1 MKRIFSILFALALVL
16 GFSLVMAVPALAVG
30 PVHNVTKNTYYGTI
44 QAAIDDANPG
54 DIIMAAAATYH
65 ETVTLK
71 STTASGIS
79 IIGEDKDTTFITGG
93 VCFAAD
99 YSGLKVQNFTITGNG
114 YLGTETYEATV
125 SCKWPTY
132 YAVTNLEF
140 SNCIFD
146 GEGYND
152 GKHGRCG
159 VLIKRLGGVVKFEN
173 NEFKNYRGWATLDV
187 NDGSGAGFL
196 TVTSYTFNNNNVHDN
211 WGSCGLR
218 GNPAD
223 RTNTVT
229 VTGNTLGNN
238 GNSAQYAW
246 AALEI
251 NEADDVTVSN
261 NTITNTHPG
270 SWGEGEALQF
280 WHITPTCLTVTCNNI
295 VDNYA
300 GIYFPG
306 DSYGSD
312 LSGVHINHNNIYGN
326 TQFGVWADPGN
337 TGTADAENNW
347 WGDDSGPY
355 NSSSNPTGTG
365 NPVSNNVDFDPWNRH
380 AVDTKTGLGP
390 ASFSSSK
397 GNVVS
402 LTAVTP
408 PATSPVTLP
417 YGMFSFQVCCI
428 NPGDTVTVT
437 VTLPG
442 PVPVG
447 TRWWKYQGGSW
458 YSLPIGGD
466 GTSVITVTLK
476 DETPTEP
483 GLGDEDSTEGLI
495 LDPGGPG
502 PGPVG
507 WETYP
512 ISKVRVLLPW
522 IALLAAMMVGVSV
535 LVLRRRRAQ
544 S

>member
-1 MKRIFSILFALALVL
+1 M
-16 GFSLVMAVPALAVG
+16 VPAG
-30 PVHNVTKNTYYGTI
+30 
-44 QAAIDDANPG
+44 
-54 DIIMAAAATYH
+54 TYH
-65 ETVTLK
+65 ETVTLG

-79 IIGEDKDTTFITGG
+79 IIGEDKTTTFITGG

-196 TVTSYTFNNNNVHDN
+196 TVTSYAFNNNNVHDN
-211 WGSCGLR
+211 WGSSGLR

-229 VTGNTLGNN
+229 VTGNTFDNN
-238 GNSAQYAW
+238 GNPAQYAW

-251 NEADDVTVSN
+251 NEADSVTVSN

-270 SWGEGEALQF
+270 SWAEGEALQF
-280 WHITPTCLTVTCNNI
+280 WHITPTSLNVTCNTI
-295 VDNYA
+295 VNNYA

-312 LSGVHINHNNIYGN
+312 LSGVHINRNNIYGN

-355 NSSSNPTGTG
+355 QPTVNPGGLG
-365 NPVSNNVDFDPWNRH
+365 NGVSDNVDFTPWIDNSV
-380 AVDTKTGLGP
+380 ATATATGT
-390 ASFSSSK
+390 ASFATSD
-397 GNVVS
+397 GNILG
-402 LTAVTP
+402 LTAVPPPTTP
-408 PATSPVTLP
+408 PVTLP
-417 YGMFSFQVCCI
+417 HGMFNFTVCCFT
-428 NPGDTVTVT
+428 GST
-437 VTLPG
+437 VTLNITFPQ
-442 PVPVG
+442 PIPVG
-447 TRWWKYQGGSW
+447 YKWWKYVGGSW
-458 YSLPIGGD
+458 YSLPIGSDDGD
-466 GTSVITVTLK
+466 SFITVTLR
-476 DETPTEP
+476 DNQTPD
-483 GLGDEDSTEGLI
+483 DEDSVPGQIT
-495 LDPGGPG
+495 DQGGPG
-502 PGPVG
+502 TGAVG

-512 ISKVRVLLPW
+512 VSKVRVLLPW
-522 IALLAAMMVGVSV
+522 IALLAAMVGGVSL